1 MTIKPTF
8 VESLYNH
15 QSEIGTSEFVN
26 WRYKTAQLSKEVPFF
41 PLLTGKGFHLAG
53 AKVSSV
59 ISEEVPVQGVW
70 GGCCLFA

>member
-8 VESLYNH
+8 VESLYNQ
-15 QSEIGTSEFVN
+15 QSEVGTSEFVN
-26 WRYKTAQLSKEVPFF
+26 WRCKTAQLNKEVPFF
-41 PLLTGKGFHLAG
+41 PPLTGKGFYLAG

-70 GGCCLFA
+70 GGCFLFA